1 MQEKISGQTKN
12 NIVNESKLIPES
24 AEKNKSS
31 VKVKIPLIEVVSPSA
46 INEHN
51 SSSKSKK

>member
-1 MQEKISGQTKN
+1 MGKHKN

>member
-1 MQEKISGQTKN
+1 MGKQKN

-24 AEKNKSS
+24 AEKKKSS
-31 VKVKIPLIEVVSPSA
+31 IKIKILLDKVVSPSA

-51 SSSKSKK
+51 SSSKSKN